1 MKSDFCTAE
10 LYKPSFVPCLD
21 AWMGQISECSRK
33 LKRSMQDSLSDSYA
47 DVVRHVTDQSWQE
60 ERESLLQAA
69 LKRWLVVVISFDPAT
84 TVWVQLAAETDDV
97 GKLTVL
103 GDLFRG
109 KAPTTLLK
117 RARAVEKLCGF
128 FGVGA
133 FPTSEQKIY
142 QFFQYERSKSAPQSP
157 LCPLAS
163 PRLPR

>member
-1 MKSDFCTAE
+1 MKSDLCTAE

-60 ERESLLQAA
+60 ERESLLQSA

-128 FGVGA
+128 F
-133 FPTSEQKIY
+133 
-142 QFFQYERSKSAPQSP
+142 
-157 LCPLAS
+157 
-163 PRLPR
+163 

>member
-1 MKSDFCTAE
+1 MDKMRISFFCIFQCLARRKSH
-10 LYKPSFVPCLD
+10 K
-21 AWMGQISECSRK
+21 
-33 LKRSMQDSLSDSYA
+33 
-47 DVVRHVTDQSWQE
+47 
-60 ERESLLQAA
+60 
-69 LKRWLVVVISFDPAT
+69 VISFDPAT

-142 QFFQYERSKSAPQSP
+142 QFFQVEELS
-157 LCPLAS
+157 
-163 PRLPR
+163 